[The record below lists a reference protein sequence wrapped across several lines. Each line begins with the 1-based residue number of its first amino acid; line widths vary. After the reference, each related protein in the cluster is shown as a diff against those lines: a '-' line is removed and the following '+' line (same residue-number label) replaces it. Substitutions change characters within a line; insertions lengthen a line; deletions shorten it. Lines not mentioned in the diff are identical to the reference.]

1 MSGSGSGVGGVG
13 GVSGVE
19 GVGGVGAG
27 VATAGLELGGRVA
40 LVTGA
45 GRGIGRATAVALAH
59 AGACVMAVAR
69 SGEELRSLDEHP
81 RIAIH
86 PVSLSTPEGCADAIA
101 QTTQRLGPIDILV
114 SNAGM
119 GSADEAPIFEQ
130 DPGVWHASMAINLH
144 APFEL
149 IRLASAEMA
158 TRCTGR
164 IVVVSSTAGLAAE
177 SAGETAYTAAKHA
190 VIGLARAAALD
201 LAPYGVTVNA
211 VCPGWV
217 RTEMAERSA
226 IAQADRQGVTVEQIW
241 TQRASG
247 YAAGRVVDVDEVA
260 GLIRFLVGPGASGIS
275 GEAIRVALGQMF

>member
-1 MSGSGSGVGGVG
+1 MSESGAG
-13 GVSGVE
+13 GVS
-19 GVGGVGAG
+19 
-27 VATAGLELGGRVA
+27 TAGPELGGRVA

-45 GRGIGRATAVALAH
+45 GRGIGRATAVTLAR
-59 AGACVMAVAR
+59 AGARVMAVAR
-69 SGEELRSLDEHP
+69 SGEELRSLQEHP
-81 RIAIH
+81 LINIH
-86 PVSLSTPEGCADAIA
+86 PVSLATPQGCAEAYE

-119 GSADEAPIFEQ
+119 GSAAEAPIFEQ
-130 DPGVWHASMAINLH
+130 DPDVWHASMAINLH

-158 TRCTGR
+158 TRTTGR
-164 IVVVSSTAGLAAE
+164 IVVVSSTAGLGAE
-177 SAGETAYTAAKHA
+177 SASETAYTAAKHA
-190 VIGLARAAALD
+190 VIGLVRAAALD
-201 LAPYGVTVNA
+201 LAPHGITVNA

-226 IAQADRQGVTVEQIW
+226 LVQADREGVSAEQIW
-241 TQRASG
+241 AQRAGG

-260 GLIRFLVGPGASGIS
+260 GLIHFLVGPAASGIS